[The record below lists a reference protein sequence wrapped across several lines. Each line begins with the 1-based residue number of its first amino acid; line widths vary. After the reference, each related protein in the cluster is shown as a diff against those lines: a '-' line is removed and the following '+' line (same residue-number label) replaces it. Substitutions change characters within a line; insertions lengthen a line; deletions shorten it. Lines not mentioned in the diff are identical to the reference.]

1 MSNTPPP
8 PSTQSQRPP
17 QPHAHAAPTPVIR
30 EVQPTRQAIDDL
42 QRGSDAYTPA
52 PKRGG
57 NVLFHSSAKR
67 PSLSVDAPASVGTAT
82 TIATPSSTT
91 APSAST
97 TTPNSSSSASTFVA
111 NRSACLNN
119 YIFDKFRTNHIKTS
133 RDFVD
138 AGEFDAYKKKF
149 TLQTNHRFALKY
161 QTASVIQAQ
170 LDAQPRTRSEARAIL
185 ESLDSEAMSLQTS
198 DPKRLS
204 RLHLEDLF
212 TLTQGDPLK
221 FYVSQEIASTH
232 NKWWGDI
239 FIAALRE
246 IPEAA
251 PTTRINGDLFHC
263 FNVNILNATLH
274 DDMRAGVVSAKD
286 LTDYFDRNEGFSIT
300 FGGLDYLKFTLS
312 WKQVIE
318 YSLSWMFF
326 GPPTPQ
332 NRVYSEL
339 FEKKTSLKSIRAIF
353 HWYSK
358 ETAGDYTSSNALLN
372 AYLEKENKILLKKSD
387 KLETPN
393 QPMTP
398 NLHIQSIPDG
408 QTSVLTLIESVAL
421 MAWSVGRTALDR
433 LNYWGTHVYSSS
445 RDRMLNSLFGKE

>member
-1 MSNTPPP
+1 M
-8 PSTQSQRPP
+8 
-17 QPHAHAAPTPVIR
+17 
-30 EVQPTRQAIDDL
+30 AIDAL
-42 QRGSDAYTPA
+42 QRGSDAFTPA

-67 PSLSVDAPASVGTAT
+67 PSLSVDAPASVGTST
-82 TIATPSSTT
+82 STATPSSTT

-97 TTPNSSSSASTFVA
+97 ATPNSSSASTFVA

-161 QTASVIQAQ
+161 QTAFVIQEQ

-185 ESLDSEAMSLQTS
+185 ESFDSEAISLQTS
-198 DPKRLS
+198 EPKRLS

-251 PTTRINGDLFHC
+251 PTTRINGAGPCRLVTLLFH
-263 FNVNILNATLH
+263 
-274 DDMRAGVVSAKD
+274 
-286 LTDYFDRNEGFSIT
+286 LTTDVWRSGWGDTFHNQRNN
-300 FGGLDYLKFTLS
+300 
-312 WKQVIE
+312 
-318 YSLSWMFF
+318 
-326 GPPTPQ
+326 GPS
-332 NRVYSEL
+332 NGHH
-339 FEKKTSLKSIRAIF
+339 EK
-353 HWYSK
+353 
-358 ETAGDYTSSNALLN
+358 SSN
-372 AYLEKENKILLKKSD
+372 KESPNETRPKSP
-387 KLETPN
+387 E
-393 QPMTP
+393 
-398 NLHIQSIPDG
+398 H
-408 QTSVLTLIESVAL
+408 
-421 MAWSVGRTALDR
+421 
-433 LNYWGTHVYSSS
+433 
-445 RDRMLNSLFGKE
+445 

>member
-1 MSNTPPP
+1 M
-8 PSTQSQRPP
+8 
-17 QPHAHAAPTPVIR
+17 
-30 EVQPTRQAIDDL
+30 AIDAL
-42 QRGSDAYTPA
+42 QRGSDAFTPA

-67 PSLSVDAPASVGTAT
+67 PSLSVDAPASVGTST
-82 TIATPSSTT
+82 STATPSSTT

-97 TTPNSSSSASTFVA
+97 ATPNSSSASTFVA

-198 DPKRLS
+198 EPKRLS

-263 FNVNILNATLH
+263 FNVNILNASLH
-274 DDMRAGVVSAKD
+274 DDMRAGLVSEKD
-286 LTDYFDRNEGFSIT
+286 LKDYFDRNEGFSIT
-300 FGGLDYLKFTLS
+300 IGGLDHLTFTLS

-318 YSLSWMFF
+318 YSSSWMFF

-372 AYLEKENKILLKKSD
+372 AYLEKEKFRPYPQL
-387 KLETPN
+387 
-393 QPMTP
+393 
-398 NLHIQSIPDG
+398 
-408 QTSVLTLIESVAL
+408 VAS
-421 MAWSVGRTALDR
+421 M
-433 LNYWGTHVYSSS
+433 HS
-445 RDRMLNSLFGKE
+445 REG